1 MGYKFKPNKGV
12 LKRFRV
18 TKTGKLKHEHELNSH
33 RRSVRTAKKKRA
45 LGRPS
50 VLAEGHSRNL
60 RKFAGISGTKP
71 RRTAASKALAAKKAA
86 AEKAK

>member
-50 VLAEGHSRNL
+50 ILAEGHSRNM
-60 RKFAGISGTKP
+60 RKFAGISGLKP
-71 RRTAASKALAAKKAA
+71 RRAAANKALAAKKS
-86 AEKAK
+86 EAKSK

>member
-18 TKTGKLKHEHELNSH
+18 SKTGKLKHEHELNSH
-33 RRSVRTAKKKRA
+33 RRSVRTGNKKRA

-50 VLAEGHSRNL
+50 ILAEGHSRNM
-60 RKFAGISGTKP
+60 RKQAGISGTKP
-71 RRTAASKALAAKKAA
+71 KRTAARRALAAKKATA
-86 AEKAK
+86 ATAK